1 MTSAPRRGL
10 LGLGTQQLEPDAVT
24 LVRPWLFKTGAAYKT
39 VTIYAPSR
47 VNRTIYG

>member
-10 LGLGTQQLEPDAVT
+10 LGLGTHQLDPDAVT

-39 VTIYAPSR
+39 VTNAALRQVPAS
-47 VNRTIYG
+47 G